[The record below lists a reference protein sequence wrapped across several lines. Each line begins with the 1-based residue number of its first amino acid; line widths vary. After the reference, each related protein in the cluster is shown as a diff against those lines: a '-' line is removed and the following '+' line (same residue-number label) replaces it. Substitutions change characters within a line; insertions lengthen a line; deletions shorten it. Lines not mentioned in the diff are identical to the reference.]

1 MRRHALPAA
10 ALLAVAGG
18 AALLVLWVG
27 GVFDGG
33 GSEDSTLSR
42 TAYVAQLQ
50 QLCREAGRKLAQVP
64 APSNSDPRALVNS
77 IDQALPVLRQ
87 TIANEE
93 KLKPPRELEAQAKRA
108 FELSDKSVRALE
120 ESRRRAA
127 AGDGPGALRALTQ
140 FEQVRDR
147 ARRAGLA
154 LGLRC

>member
-1 MRRHALPAA
+1 MRRLALPAA
-10 ALLAVAGG
+10 ALVAVAGG

-33 GSEDSTLSR
+33 ERADNTLGH

-50 QLCREAGRKLAQVP
+50 QLCREAGKKLAQVP
-64 APSNSDPRALVNS
+64 APSNSDPRALANS

-87 TIANEE
+87 AIADEE

-108 FELSDKSVRALE
+108 FELSDQSVRALE
-120 ESRRRAA
+120 ESRRKAA
-127 AGDGPGALRALTQ
+127 AGDGSGALQALTK
-140 FEQVRDR
+140 FEQVRNR
-147 ARRAGLA
+147 AREAGIA

>member
-18 AALLVLWVG
+18 AALLVLWLG

-33 GSEDSTLSR
+33 GKEDNTLGR

-64 APSNSDPRALVNS
+64 APSNSDPRALARS
-77 IDQALPVLRQ
+77 IGQALPVLRQ
-87 TIANEE
+87 AVEDEE
-93 KLKPPRELEAQAKRA
+93 KLEPPPELQDRAKRA
-108 FELSDKSVRALE
+108 FDLSEESVRALE

-147 ARRAGLA
+147 ARAAGLA